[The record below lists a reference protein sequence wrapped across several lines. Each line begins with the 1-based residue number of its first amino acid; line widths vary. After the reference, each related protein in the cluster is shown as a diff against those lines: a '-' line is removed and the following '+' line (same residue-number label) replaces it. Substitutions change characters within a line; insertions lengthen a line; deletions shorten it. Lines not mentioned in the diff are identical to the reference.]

1 MVSGHL
7 EIKKGYYYVVLSYLD
22 VNGKRHRPWIST
34 GLPEKGNKRKAEAEL
49 ARIRSTYE
57 PPKEVEDLNSDMPF
71 ADYLLGWLDI
81 VKVRVKI
88 ATYCSYEGMVKST
101 IEPYFRK
108 KGYTLRGLE
117 ARHIQQFYTEKLK
130 TVKPNSVIHYH
141 AVIYQALKYAMK
153 TDLVAQNVAMKV
165 DRPKKNDFQPVFL
178 DAAELQKLFEIIKG
192 TKLELPVLVAAFYGL
207 RRGEVCGLKWD
218 AIDFERGAITIKRTV
233 TSVQLNGK
241 TQIIEQESAKTKSSM
256 RTLPLVGSFREY
268 FLQVKEAQELNK
280 KVCGNCYNYEYDG
293 FVFVD
298 EMGERMKPDYL
309 TSQFP
314 AFIQRHG
321 MRKMRFHDL
330 RHSCASLLLANGV
343 PLKQIQE
350 WLGHSDFSTTA
361 NIYAH
366 LDYSSKLSSAQ
377 AMVGGM
383 PLPDAGGF
391 KSKWS
396 ELIEEAVTAD
406 TKSEGEKVV
415 LP

>member
-1 MVSGHL
+1 MVPGHL

-71 ADYLLGWLDI
+71 ADYLLQWLDI

-88 ATYCSYEGMVKST
+88 ATYCSYAGMVKST
-101 IEPYFRK
+101 LEPYFRK

-153 TDLVAQNVAMKV
+153 TDLVPQNVATKV

-178 DAAELQKLFEIIKG
+178 DAAELQRLFEIIKG

-207 RRGEVCGLKWD
+207 RRGEVVGLKWD
-218 AIDFERGAITIKRTV
+218 AIDFERGCIIIKRTV

-241 TQIIEQESAKTKSSM
+241 TQIIEQDSAKTKSSM

-293 FVFVD
+293 YVFVD

-396 ELIEEAVTAD
+396 EMSDKTETSDA
-406 TKSEGEKVV
+406 KSEA
-415 LP
+415 

>member
-1 MVSGHL
+1 MKSL
-7 EIKKGYYYVVLSYLD
+7 AYLD

-71 ADYLLGWLDI
+71 ADYLLQWLDI
-81 VKVRVKI
+81 VKVRIKI
-88 ATYCSYEGMVKST
+88 ATYSSYESMVKSS

-141 AVIYQALKYAMK
+141 AVIHQALKYALK
-153 TDLVAQNVAMKV
+153 TDLVTQNVAMKV

-178 DAAELQKLFEIIKG
+178 DSAELQKLFDIIKG

-207 RRGEVCGLKWD
+207 RRGEVVGLKWD

-233 TSVQLNGK
+233 TSIQVDGK
-241 TQIIEQESAKTKSSM
+241 TQIIEQNSAKTKSSM

-268 FLQVKEAQELNK
+268 FLQVKEAQQLNK

-298 EMGERMKPDYL
+298 EMGERMKPGYL
-309 TSQFP
+309 TSYFP
-314 AFIQRHG
+314 KFIQRHG

-377 AMVGGM
+377 AMVVGM
-383 PLPDAGGF
+383 QLPDAGGF

-396 ELIEEAVTAD
+396 EMTNKAETSD
-406 TKSEGEKVV
+406 PKSEA
-415 LP
+415 